1 MKRVL
6 KRIGQ
11 AILLA
16 ILVLVALIYAPVWD
30 TAPPDVAD
38 LAVVRAEE
46 RDGDRHAVTQR
57 LEARLDE
64 AGRLGETV

>member
-38 LAVVRAEE
+38 LAVVRSEM
-46 RDGDRHAVTQR
+46 GTGT
-57 LEARLDE
+57 L
-64 AGRLGETV
+64 

>member
-30 TAPPDVAD
+30 TAPPDVA
-38 LAVVRAEE
+38 
-46 RDGDRHAVTQR
+46 
-57 LEARLDE
+57 ARWGQARCDS
-64 AGRLGETV
+64 AIGGAIG